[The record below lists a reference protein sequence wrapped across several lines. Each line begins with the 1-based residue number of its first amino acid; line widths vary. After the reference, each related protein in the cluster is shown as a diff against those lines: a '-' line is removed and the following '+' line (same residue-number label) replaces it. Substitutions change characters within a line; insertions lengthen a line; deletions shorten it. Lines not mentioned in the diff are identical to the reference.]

1 MKEINIVSLK
11 LVKDKTIKDLYK
23 DSLTNQN
30 SVGLI
35 IKDLIGDSNKE
46 MFGVVCLDTKLKPT
60 NISIIAIG
68 GISICQVNLTEII
81 KIALLSNACR
91 VIAFHNHPSGD
102 LTPSFNDIDSTYEL
116 MKIASLFNIK
126 VEDHII
132 VGFDNNYIYS
142 MNDSK
147 IIDKINEKINSENYE
162 HPLLIEDEF
171 DLQL

>member
-1 MKEINIVSLK
+1 MEEINIVSLK
-11 LVKDKTIKDLYK
+11 LVKDKTIKDKYK
-23 DSLTNQN
+23 DSLNNQN
-30 SVGLI
+30 KVATI

-60 NISIIAIG
+60 NISITAIG

-81 KIALLSNACR
+81 KIALLSNAYR

-102 LTPSFNDIDSTYEL
+102 LTPSSNDIVSTYEL
-116 MKIASLFNIK
+116 MKIASFFRIK

-132 VGFDNNYIYS
+132 VGFDNENTFS
-142 MNDSK
+142 MQANN
-147 IIDKINEKINSENYE
+147 IIDKIYEKISLENSE
-162 HPLLIEDEF
+162 LSSSLEDEI